1 MVTGKREH
9 SFVRE
14 NSALGDRANRER
26 QEHKAA
32 PNISDETDSSRGTAT
47 GTRQNWVTG
56 TFTDRDSAER
66 AYNLML
72 SRGYSV
78 KEINLMMSDE
88 TRRQYFSDETATDS
102 EFGAKAMES
111 AGVGGAIGVTAG
123 AILATV
129 AAIGTTIVIPG
140 LGLVI
145 AGPIAT
151 ALAGAG
157 AGGLTGGII
166 GALIGWGLPE
176 ERAKLYEF
184 DLKDGGIVLGVIPH
198 NDDDAAYFEGEWQG
212 YKGRNIYR

>member
-1 MVTGKREH
+1 MVTEKREN
-9 SFVRE
+9 SFIRGD
-14 NSALGDRANRER
+14 SALGDRANRER
-26 QEHKAA
+26 QEHQVAT
-32 PNISDETDSSRGTAT
+32 NLSDETDSSRGTAT

-88 TRRQYFSDETATDS
+88 TRRQYFSDETTTDS
-102 EFGAKAMES
+102 ELGAKAMES

-129 AAIGTTIVIPG
+129 AAIGTTIIIPG

-176 ERAKLYEF
+176 ERAKLYES

-198 NDDDAAYFEGEWQG
+198 NDDDAAYFGGEWQG
-212 YKGRNIYR
+212 YNGRNIYR

>member
-1 MVTGKREH
+1 MVTGNREN

-14 NSALGDRANRER
+14 DSALGDRESRER
-26 QEHKAA
+26 QEHQAA
-32 PNISDETDSSRGTAT
+32 TNLSEEMVSSRGTAT
-47 GTRQNWVTG
+47 GIRQNWVTG

-102 EFGAKAMES
+102 ELGAKAMES

-123 AILATV
+123 AILASV
-129 AAIGTTIVIPG
+129 AAIGTSIAIPG
-140 LGLVI
+140 LGLFI
-145 AGPIAT
+145 AGPIAV

-166 GALIGWGLPE
+166 GALIGWGLSE
-176 ERAKLYEF
+176 ERAKLYES

-198 NDDDAAYFEGEWQG
+198 NDDDAAYFEGEWKG
-212 YKGRNIYR
+212 YNGRNIYR